1 MSYTY
6 AKNPLVVKPGELKV
20 FFRSKLKG
28 IYPSEEIDSFFYLLL
43 EAWLGYSR
51 LDLALKSNSTIP
63 SEVQKKIEDAIQRL
77 EQEEPIQYIIGSTEF
92 YGLNFKVT
100 PSTLI
105 PRPETEELVD
115 WIIKEHDNCKTL
127 LDIGTGSGC
136 IAIAIGKNLPN
147 ARVSGLDISE
157 ETLEIARGNAL
168 DNRTKVDFR
177 KMDIIETTSLPGTY
191 DLIVSNPPYVRE
203 TEKAQMKDN
212 VLKYEPARALFV
224 SDDDPLLFYRHIAAL
239 SKTALKDRGWL
250 LFEINEYLGEEMISL
265 LKGSGFENIELK
277 KDFRGKDRF
286 IQGQYL
292 RNDQTE

>member
-1 MSYTY
+1 
-6 AKNPLVVKPGELKV
+6 VKPGELKV

-224 SDDDPLLFYRHIAAL
+224 SDDDPLLFYRHIAEL

>member
-1 MSYTY
+1 M
-6 AKNPLVVKPGELKV
+6 KPGELKV

-224 SDDDPLLFYRHIAAL
+224 SDDDPLLFYRHIAEL